1 MNCSCVLVS
10 VLWATPQWLLHKP
23 ENWRIDVSADE
34 AAKFGCNEFRFR
46 LNTSVTIVAIVCLNV
61 ILLCV
66 CFRPAKYPPPPHCT
80 GVESNTCLDVIHGRG
95 LLLLNNKSMVPDPV
109 VLGSQDLPSMFRRF
123 VAWIASVVNMEFHTC
138 KQLSLE
144 VVLGV
149 DKLVLDNNHFVTD
162 PMQLKDLCLAWG
174 WPYDGF
180 WYLVLYRSHLVLL
193 VLVMACLHVQGAVGP
208 PPKISAVTD
217 RILIKL

>member
-95 LLLLNNKSMVPDPV
+95 LLLLHNKSMVPDPV
-109 VLGSQDLPSMFRRF
+109 VLGSQDLPSMFRRL
-123 VAWIASVVNMEFHTC
+123 VAWTASSWVWRWSSVWTSWCWTTIILLLTPCSSRIYALREAGHMTAFGT
-138 KQLSLE
+138 
-144 VVLGV
+144 
-149 DKLVLDNNHFVTD
+149 
-162 PMQLKDLCLAWG
+162 
-174 WPYDGF
+174 
-180 WYLVLYRSHLVLL
+180 LYCTE
-193 VLVMACLHVQGAVGP
+193 A
-208 PPKISAVTD
+208 I
-217 RILIKL
+217 